1 MSSNEEMAQLLREYY
16 QLHPEKFLR
25 IFKDENFDI
34 NKLEQY
40 NLEDFDFYILEDPSG
55 RTLTQRMIDL
65 GAIYN
70 ENFFKDNIADSFPM
84 AKWLVPRIV
93 EELKCKSVLDVGC
106 ATGHWLKCF
115 EEAGVKVKGLEGSK
129 FAFDHMM
136 IDPANVE
143 HFDLRKKYQPTHSV
157 DLVISI
163 EVAEHIEQLFVG
175 NYVDVLTKHG
185 ASNIIMTAAAPGQGG
200 EGHVN
205 EQPAEY
211 WVEKLQDAGY
221 KRNLQLEENI
231 IHWVAEARAVKD
243 APLELRRLTTDKVP
257 TVKEAPN
264 WQTEFDAL
272 HSSTDKLVNAHWD
285 NVWIPWWFPRNLICY
300 RKE

>member
-1 MSSNEEMAQLLREYY
+1 MSDTGNNEADDVAGSNNAIEQVNSAADTAFQEALENGATPEEAFDAACAAGEEAALEAGIPQEEIEARTEAAKEAFNQGLEEGKN
-16 QLHPEKFLR
+16 PE
-25 IFKDENFDI
+25 E
-34 NKLEQY
+34 
-40 NLEDFDFYILEDPSG
+40 
-55 RTLTQRMIDL
+55 
-65 GAIYN
+65 
-70 ENFFKDNIADSFPM
+70 
-84 AKWLVPRIV
+84 
-93 EELKCKSVLDVGC
+93 
-106 ATGHWLKCF
+106 CF

-231 IHWVAEARAVKD
+231 IHWGAEARAVKD